1 MVLAGCGGSLLS
13 LSARTRAL
21 WIATW
26 CVVITG
32 LLSVARGT
40 LLIPCILP
48 RIKALPSM

>member
-1 MVLAGCGGSLLS
+1 MLRSCGGSLLS

-21 WIATW
+21 RIAAW
-26 CVVITG
+26 CVAITG